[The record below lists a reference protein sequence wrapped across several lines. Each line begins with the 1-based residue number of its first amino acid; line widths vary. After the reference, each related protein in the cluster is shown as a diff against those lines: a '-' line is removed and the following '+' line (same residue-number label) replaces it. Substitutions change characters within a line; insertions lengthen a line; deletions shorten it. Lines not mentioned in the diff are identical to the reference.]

1 MEKNKTGPVYVS
13 EFALSWLLHLFKKL
27 TLLQIA
33 KTHSQYS
40 KLPSSQLSKTWLS
53 ISPEW
58 NSSVSDKFL
67 PLNSTQLSSPEYQ
80 SLMSPWSLSKI
91 ICWTGPFYCIPNQIN
106 PPCWSSKTCDWSH
119 AQTPPP
125 CPGGSSSASSKN
137 SSLPVYSVS
146 SSFSSSAATTKAF
159 PTFLSAPTLIQVSH
173 VLMKL
178 KFIAISREVDC
189 PTSCLSFKLKIWVAL
204 ELIKSHKISKNSF
217 LLEIYRTV
225 MMVMMILMIIIMMT
239 MMMNPRWK
247 LARWRC

>member
-80 SLMSPWSLSKI
+80 SPLWCLLDH
-91 ICWTGPFYCIPNQIN
+91 CQ
-106 PPCWSSKTCDWSH
+106 
-119 AQTPPP
+119 
-125 CPGGSSSASSKN
+125 SSSVRQD
-137 SSLPVYSVS
+137 PSV
-146 SSFSSSAATTKAF
+146 AF
-159 PTFLSAPTLIQVSH
+159 
-173 VLMKL
+173 
-178 KFIAISREVDC
+178 
-189 PTSCLSFKLKIWVAL
+189 
-204 ELIKSHKISKNSF
+204 LIKSITPAHHWKPVTQVEAQAQVRRTAPCQSTPSPPPSPPPRPQPRPF
-217 LLEIYRTV
+217 QHSSQLLHWY
-225 MMVMMILMIIIMMT
+225 
-239 MMMNPRWK
+239 K
-247 LARWRC
+247 